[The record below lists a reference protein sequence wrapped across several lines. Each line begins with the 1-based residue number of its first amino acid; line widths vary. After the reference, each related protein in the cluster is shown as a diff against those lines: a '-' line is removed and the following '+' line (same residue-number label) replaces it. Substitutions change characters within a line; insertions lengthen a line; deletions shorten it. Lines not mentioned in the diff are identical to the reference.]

1 MRADLIRV
9 CCAVTLVCAACTPAT
24 STVVPAVTPA
34 SAQPTA
40 TVPTSPGPTAG
51 SVGPLLPSADV
62 RPVRLTI
69 PAIAIDV
76 RGLVPL
82 ALGPAHELRA
92 PASFADV
99 GWYAAGPAPGDPGP
113 AVIAAHVDSRSGPA
127 PFFRLRELRPGD
139 EIRVERSDGAAARF
153 VVDAVQRYPKDAFP
167 TDAVY
172 GPAPGAALRLI
183 TCGGAFDAAARS
195 YRDNVVVYAST
206 RWT

>member
-1 MRADLIRV
+1 MRAELTRV
-9 CCAVTLVCAACTPAT
+9 CCALALVCAACAPAP
-24 STVVPAVTPA
+24 STVVPSPA
-34 SAQPTA
+34 AAPTTA
-40 TVPTSPGPTAG
+40 APTNAPPGT
-51 SVGPLLPSADV
+51 VGPLPATSAV
-62 RPVRLTI
+62 SPVGLSI
-69 PAIAIDV
+69 PAIGVAV

-82 ALGPAHELRA
+82 ALGPAHELQA
-92 PASFADV
+92 PARFADV

-139 EIRVERSDGAAARF
+139 EIQVERSDGAAARF
-153 VVDAVQRYPKDAFP
+153 VVDAVQRYPKNAFP
-167 TDAVY
+167 TEAVY

>member
-1 MRADLIRV
+1 MRADLIRA
-9 CCAVTLVCAACTPAT
+9 CCAVVLACAACAPAP
-24 STVVPAVTPA
+24 STVVPATTPA
-34 SAQPTA
+34 SPPVTTA
-40 TVPTSPGPTAG
+40 TEPRG
-51 SVGPLLPSADV
+51 SVGPLPPAADV
-62 RPVRLTI
+62 SPVRLTI
-69 PAIAIDV
+69 PEIGIDV

-82 ALGPAHELRA
+82 ALGPAHELQA

-139 EIRVERSDGAAARF
+139 EVRVERSDGAAARF

-167 TDAVY
+167 TDTVY

>member
-1 MRADLIRV
+1 MRADLIRL
-9 CCAVTLVCAACTPAT
+9 CCAVALVCAACTPAP
-24 STVVPAVTPA
+24 STVVSATTSVSPPAA
-34 SAQPTA
+34 TA
-40 TVPTSPGPTAG
+40 TEPAG
-51 SVGPLLPSADV
+51 SVGPLPPAASV
-62 RPVRLTI
+62 SPVRLTI
-69 PAIAIDV
+69 PAIGVDV

-82 ALGPAHELRA
+82 VLGPAHELQA
-92 PASFADV
+92 PESFDDI

-127 PFFRLRELRPGD
+127 PFFRLRELQPGD
-139 EIRVERSDGAAARF
+139 EVRVERSDGGAARF

-206 RWT
+206 RWI